1 MNKFIIKN
9 YLLIIF
15 TFLICALGFFLRSQ
29 NYASVPLPGE
39 SRDEFS
45 FTWLGL
51 SLLQTGQPIATSGLN
66 AYSHNWKYINV
77 SDVFHGFANASPF
90 PLDSS
95 WFDHP
100 PLFSLIPGAYTLSQ
114 GLTQF
119 SDASIPIIRRPML
132 FLGTFNLLLVII
144 FGVLIFGPK
153 VALIAGLIY
162 ATNPLIII
170 SSRLVQAE
178 NLLLTLFLLSII
190 SFYLY
195 HQRRQYF
202 YFWLSISLSGL
213 ATLVKLS
220 GISVGLSLLLL
231 TLTSESKEKIKKSLT
246 IILGTALIT
255 LFFPLYGYFY
265 NWSLFLNVFSSNAL
279 RYFRD
284 GLAGFYWLISKTNVT
299 RTLLDGW
306 VLLAWFSLFYIS
318 PKIGK
323 IKKLWY
329 LVVPTLSYLL
339 IYLIFGSEGY
349 GWYKFP
355 FYPFLFLVLAW
366 AINYSLQKNNLFFSM
381 LTLLL
386 AGGVTID
393 KFFPPENLQNYIWF
407 FRFGC
412 LLLLSIFLL
421 PHFHLPHFPQKKYSR
436 FIIWSV
442 FALCLLINLWV
453 NLQITP
459 SAWYKIN

>member
-1 MNKFIIKN
+1 MNKFFVKN

-15 TFLICALGFFLRSQ
+15 TLLICLLGFFLRSK

-51 SLLQTGQPIATSGLN
+51 SLLQRGQPIATSGLS
-66 AYSHNWKYINV
+66 AYSHDWKYINV
-77 SDVFHGFANASPF
+77 SDIFHGFANASPF
-90 PLDSS
+90 PIDSF

-100 PLFSLIPGAYTLSQ
+100 PLFSLIPGAYTLTQ
-114 GLTQF
+114 GLTKF

-132 FLGTFNLLLVII
+132 FLGTFNILLVII
-144 FGVLIFGPK
+144 LGVLIFGRR

-162 ATNPLIII
+162 ATNPLIVV

-178 NLLLTLFLLSII
+178 NFLLTLFLSSII

-195 HQRRQYF
+195 RQERKYF
-202 YFWLSISLSGL
+202 YFWFSVSLSGL

-220 GISVGLSLLLL
+220 GISVGLSLFLL
-231 TLTSESKEKIKKSLT
+231 TLILESKDKIKKSLA
-246 IILGTALIT
+246 IIIGTGLVT

-265 NWSLFLNVFSSNAL
+265 NWPLFLGVFSNNAD

-306 VLLAWFSLFYIS
+306 ILLAWFSLFFIS
-318 PKIGK
+318 HKISK
-323 IKKLWY
+323 IKKLYY
-329 LVVPTLSYLL
+329 LVIPTLSYLL

-355 FYPFLFLVLAW
+355 FYPFLFLILAW
-366 AINYSLQKNNLFFSM
+366 TIKYSLKKNNLFFSM
-381 LTLLL
+381 LMLLL
-386 AGGVTID
+386 AGGVTVD
-393 KFFPPENLQNYIWF
+393 KFFPPENLQNFMWP
-407 FRFGC
+407 FRLAC
-412 LLLLSIFLL
+412 LLLLFIILL
-421 PHFHLPHFPQKKYSR
+421 PHFHLPHFPQKKYSQ
-436 FIIWSV
+436 FIIWSI
-442 FALCLLINLWV
+442 FLLCLLTNVWV

>member
-45 FTWLGL
+45 FAWLGL

-66 AYSHNWKYINV
+66 AYSHDWKYINV
-77 SDVFHGFANASPF
+77 SDVFHGFANTSPF

-144 FGVLIFGPK
+144 LGVLIFGPK

-162 ATNPLIII
+162 ATDSLIVV

-195 HQRRQYF
+195 HRQRQYF

-220 GISVGLSLLLL
+220 GISIGISLLLL
-231 TLTSESKEKIKKSLT
+231 TLILESKEKIKKSLA

-255 LFFPLYGYFY
+255 LFFPLYGYLY
-265 NWSLFLNVFSSNAL
+265 NWPLFLNVFSNNAS

-306 VLLAWFSLFYIS
+306 ILLAWFSLFFIS
-318 PKIGK
+318 GKIGK

-355 FYPFLFLVLAW
+355 FYPFLFLILAW

-393 KFFPPENLQNYIWF
+393 KFFPPENLQNYMWL

-412 LLLLSIFLL
+412 LLLLAIFLL

-436 FIIWSV
+436 FIIWSIFV
-442 FALCLLINLWV
+442 LCLLINLWV